1 MDNENINCGMCLFCK
16 DRTTGEGECR
26 RYAPN
31 HFGTYYSF
39 PIVILD
45 NTWCG
50 EFKPRNEQNEKFLAE
65 GGELITAFVGKGVD

>member
-1 MDNENINCGMCLFCK
+1 MDNKVIRCENCLFCK
-16 DRTTGEGECR
+16 DRMTGEGECR

-39 PIVILD
+39 LIVNLE

-50 EFKPRNEQNEKFLAE
+50 EFKPANKPNEKILVE
-65 GGELITAFVGKGVD
+65 GGVRRN